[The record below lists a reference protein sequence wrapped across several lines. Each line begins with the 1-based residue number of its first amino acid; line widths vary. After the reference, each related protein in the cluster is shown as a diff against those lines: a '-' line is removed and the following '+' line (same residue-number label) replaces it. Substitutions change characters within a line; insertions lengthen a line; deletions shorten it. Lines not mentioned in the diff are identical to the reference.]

1 MWTYIALFLAGAV
14 FGFFARI
21 IQHAFYEASH
31 TETIGTLNVVSFE
44 NGQNDLLL
52 ELNDSP
58 DKLLNGQFVTLDV
71 RKSRR

>member
-1 MWTYIALFLAGAV
+1 MWTYVALFLAGAV
-14 FGFFARI
+14 FGFFGRI
-21 IQHAFYEASH
+21 IQHAIYTATH
-31 TETIGTLNVVSFE
+31 TEITGTLNVVSFE